1 MPRKTRPPKQPS
13 AHRAV
18 LYAIAMPGWG
28 EYDAG
33 SPVCGVLTLLLFL
46 AATAVFTWQSW
57 RLAMALVNID
67 QQTAMISAGGMG
79 VGLLAMVM
87 SWYWGQFNAAM
98 LAQKARVEA
107 GLPAQRSQAW
117 AAFLS
122 WVCPGC
128 GHAYSEKIVFGIVLL
143 AASGAGMALKGP
155 AYVALWHGLRALAE
169 NPALLSVPIT
179 MVAKIQNLFT
189 LLEYSIASVFLEAT
203 RILAISDAVYG
214 LAQLP
219 RDFSFD
225 APSSND
231 NEQPRAPWYNRVEVR
246 FCGYMALGYV
256 APGAGQLMQNRS
268 WGWLLTALYLTGQL
282 GICVALTHGLV
293 EVKMADTLSWGPT
306 LVQAFAMLEAPITM
320 ARNKASS
327 NA

>member
-189 LLEYSIASVFLEAT
+189 LLEYSIASVFLETT
-203 RILAISDAVYG
+203 RILAIFRRG
-214 LAQLP
+214 IWTGP
-219 RDFSFD
+219 I
-225 APSSND
+225 APGIFPLTRPPPMTTNS
-231 NEQPRAPWYNRVEVR
+231 PALPWYTRVGSPLLR
-246 FCGYMALGYV
+246 LH
-256 APGAGQLMQNRS
+256 GAGLCGPPRRRS
-268 WGWLLTALYLTGQL
+268 THAEPLLGGGCSPPST
-282 GICVALTHGLV
+282 
-293 EVKMADTLSWGPT
+293 
-306 LVQAFAMLEAPITM
+306 
-320 ARNKASS
+320 
-327 NA
+327 